1 MVIRFEYDG
10 HSFEISTIHADS
22 RAGKPVLL
30 IDGELTDLDVDLDS
44 V

>member
-10 HSFEISTIHADS
+10 HSFEISTVHAES
-22 RAGKPVLL
+22 NCGKPVLL
-30 IDGELTDLDVDLDS
+30 IDGEITDLNVDLDS